1 MSHRIQLANQV
12 PAAVSAM
19 MGLESYL
26 GGTDIPLSLKEL
38 IKLRASMING
48 CAYCIE
54 MHADVAMKH
63 GESAQRLLA
72 LAAWQ
77 ESPLF
82 DARERAVLALT
93 DEVTLIADKGLTTQ
107 TYEAALA
114 QLGET
119 LLAQC
124 LVQVVTI
131 NAWNRIAVATRME
144 HDPLLTPTPREG
156 EKTIVNGPAQGPVL
170 LRSVPSGAGV
180 ATVVGGRE
188 VNHTFV

>member
-77 ESPLF
+77 S
-82 DARERAVLALT
+82 RR
-93 DEVTLIADKGLTTQ
+93 
-107 TYEAALA
+107 
-114 QLGET
+114 
-119 LLAQC
+119 C
-124 LVQVVTI
+124 S
-131 NAWNRIAVATRME
+131 
-144 HDPLLTPTPREG
+144 TP
-156 EKTIVNGPAQGPVL
+156 
-170 LRSVPSGAGV
+170 GAGG
-180 ATVVGGRE
+180 AGPDRRGDPDRRQGA
-188 VNHTFV
+188 HDADL

>member
-38 IKLRASMING
+38 IKRASMING

-63 GESAQRLLA
+63 GRVPSVCGAGRLA
-72 LAAWQ
+72 

-82 DARERAVLALT
+82 DARERR
-93 DEVTLIADKGLTTQ
+93 
-107 TYEAALA
+107 
-114 QLGET
+114 
-119 LLAQC
+119 C
-124 LVQVVTI
+124 
-131 NAWNRIAVATRME
+131 W
-144 HDPLLTPTPREG
+144 P
-156 EKTIVNGPAQGPVL
+156 
-170 LRSVPSGAGV
+170 
-180 ATVVGGRE
+180 
-188 VNHTFV
+188 

>member
-114 QLGET
+114 QLGEP

-144 HDPLLTPTPREG
+144 HDH
-156 EKTIVNGPAQGPVL
+156 
-170 LRSVPSGAGV
+170 S
-180 ATVVGGRE
+180 
-188 VNHTFV
+188 

>member
-1 MSHRIQLANQV
+1 MSQRIQLASQI
-12 PAAVSAM
+12 PAAIQAM
-19 MGLESYL
+19 RGLEAYL

-54 MHADVAMKH
+54 MHAEVAMKH

-72 LAAWQ
+72 LAAWR

-82 DARERAVLALT
+82 DGRERAVLALT
-93 DEVTLIADKGLTTQ
+93 DEVTSIADQGLTEQ
-107 TYEAALA
+107 TYGEALA
-114 QLGET
+114 QLGES

-124 LVQVVTI
+124 LMQAVTI

-144 HDPLLTPTPREG
+144 HVHP
-156 EKTIVNGPAQGPVL
+156 
-170 LRSVPSGAGV
+170 
-180 ATVVGGRE
+180 
-188 VNHTFV
+188 

>member
-1 MSHRIQLANQV
+1 MSQRIQLASQI
-12 PAAVSAM
+12 PAAIQAM
-19 MGLESYL
+19 RGLETYL

-54 MHADVAMKH
+54 MHAEVAMKH

-72 LAAWQ
+72 LAAWR

-82 DARERAVLALT
+82 DGRERAVLALT
-93 DEVTLIADKGLTTQ
+93 DEVTSIADQGLTEQ
-107 TYEAALA
+107 TYGEALA
-114 QLGET
+114 QLGES

-124 LVQVVTI
+124 LMQAVTI

-144 HDPLLTPTPREG
+144 HVHP
-156 EKTIVNGPAQGPVL
+156 
-170 LRSVPSGAGV
+170 
-180 ATVVGGRE
+180 
-188 VNHTFV
+188 

>member
-1 MSHRIQLANQV
+1 MSDRIQLASQV

-19 MGLESYL
+19 MGLEAYL

-38 IKLRASMING
+38 IKLRASMLNG

-54 MHADVAMKH
+54 MHAEVAMKQ
-63 GESAQRLLA
+63 GDSPQRLLA
-72 LAAWQ
+72 LSAWR

-93 DEVTLIADKGLTTQ
+93 DEVTLIAENGLTEE
-107 TYEAALA
+107 TYQQALTL
-114 QLGET
+114 LGET

-124 LVQVVTI
+124 LMQVVTI

-144 HDPLLTPTPREG
+144 HKHP
-156 EKTIVNGPAQGPVL
+156 
-170 LRSVPSGAGV
+170 
-180 ATVVGGRE
+180 
-188 VNHTFV
+188 

>member
-1 MSHRIQLANQV
+1 
-12 PAAVSAM
+12 
-19 MGLESYL
+19 
-26 GGTDIPLSLKEL
+26 
-38 IKLRASMING
+38 MING

-54 MHADVAMKH
+54 MHSDVAMKH

-124 LVQVVTI
+124 LIRWSPSTPGTGSPWRPGWNTI
-131 NAWNRIAVATRME
+131 
-144 HDPLLTPTPREG
+144 TPDSDSE
-156 EKTIVNGPAQGPVL
+156 
-170 LRSVPSGAGV
+170 
-180 ATVVGGRE
+180 
-188 VNHTFV
+188 

>member
-82 DARERAVLALT
+82 DVRERAVLALT

-144 HDPLLTPTPREG
+144 HDH
-156 EKTIVNGPAQGPVL
+156 
-170 LRSVPSGAGV
+170 S
-180 ATVVGGRE
+180 
-188 VNHTFV
+188 

>member
-1 MSHRIQLANQV
+1 MSQRIQLASQI
-12 PAAVSAM
+12 PAAIQAM
-19 MGLESYL
+19 RGLEAYL

-54 MHADVAMKH
+54 MHAEVAMKH

-72 LAAWQ
+72 LAAWR

-82 DARERAVLALT
+82 DGQERAVLALT
-93 DEVTLIADKGLTTQ
+93 DEVTSIADKGLTEQ
-107 TYEAALA
+107 TYGEALA
-114 QLGET
+114 QLGES

-124 LVQVVTI
+124 LMQAVTI

-144 HDPLLTPTPREG
+144 HVHP
-156 EKTIVNGPAQGPVL
+156 
-170 LRSVPSGAGV
+170 
-180 ATVVGGRE
+180 
-188 VNHTFV
+188 

>member
-119 LLAQC
+119 LLAQF

-144 HDPLLTPTPREG
+144 HDH
-156 EKTIVNGPAQGPVL
+156 
-170 LRSVPSGAGV
+170 S
-180 ATVVGGRE
+180 
-188 VNHTFV
+188 

>member
-72 LAAWQ
+72 LA
-77 ESPLF
+77 
-82 DARERAVLALT
+82 
-93 DEVTLIADKGLTTQ
+93 
-107 TYEAALA
+107 

-144 HDPLLTPTPREG
+144 HDH
-156 EKTIVNGPAQGPVL
+156 
-170 LRSVPSGAGV
+170 S
-180 ATVVGGRE
+180 
-188 VNHTFV
+188 